1 MGEIC
6 VIELPEILVKFLEE
20 KARQEIIEETG
31 KFVVLKSAAEENR
44 KYIESLKKFKKK
56 GGKR

>member
-1 MGEIC
+1 

-31 KFVVLKSAAEENR
+31 RFVVLKSAAEENR
-44 KYIESLKKFKKK
+44 KYIKSLNLKKK

>member
-31 KFVVLKSAAEENR
+31 RFVVLKSAAEENR
-44 KYIESLKKFKKK
+44 KYIKSLNLKKK

>member
-31 KFVVLKSAAEENR
+31 KFVVLKSAEEENK
-44 KYIESLKKFKKK
+44 KYIESLNLKKK

>member
-20 KARQEIIEETG
+20 KARREIIEETG
-31 KFVVLKSAAEENR
+31 KFVVLKSAAEENK
-44 KYIESLKKFKKK
+44 KYIESLNLKKK